1 MLEFDTYRIPPA
13 FFGPLQLVDYDGIGG
28 SFVENVDDV
37 EFNVKAEAATR
48 QEVKAREYRRRLEE
62 LSREVPQIVK
72 YYQEQNMIALKSK
85 GIKKAKKKQ

>member
-1 MLEFDTYRIPPA
+1 LTLTA
-13 FFGPLQLVDYDGIGG
+13 SHPLF
-28 SFVENVDDV
+28 SAPFSS
-37 EFNVKAEAATR
+37 FNVKAEAATR